1 MTGRPTKWMVLLA
14 AAGSVAAAGCG
25 STNPPCPVAVAE
37 VEEARTAA
45 ASVEERLATLRQE
58 KAQLEKRI
66 AAEEGRRAELE
77 GRKAQIEAEIAELG
91 G

>member
-1 MTGRPTKWMVLLA
+1 MVLLA

-25 STNPPCPVAVAE
+25 STNPPCPVDMAE
-37 VEEARTAA
+37 VEDARAA
-45 ASVEERLATLRQE
+45 AADVEGRLATLRQE

-66 AAEEGRRAELE
+66 TAEEGRRAELE
-77 GRKAQIEAEIAELG
+77 RRKAEIEAEIAELG